1 MKIPVTRLACVPRFH
16 ASVLIALVL
25 LLLMATV
32 ARAASLST
40 ATLQDLQAAMDQGR
54 LSSERLVTLY
64 LRRIEAYDT
73 RGPAI
78 RSVITLNTNAI
89 AEARVLD
96 TERKARGPRGPLH
109 GVPVVLKDLFD
120 TRDMPTTCGFLPM
133 RDSRPIHDA
142 TVVRRLREAGAIILA
157 KVNMSDWFGVPKKGD
172 QSTVLGRTLNPYNLE
187 LTPGGSSGG
196 TGASLAAVFAQVG
209 LGSET
214 GVSIRNP
221 TANNSLVGLAPTEG
235 LISRAG
241 QTVTSFHQER
251 CGPMGRSVLDV
262 AALATVVA
270 GFDSDDLLTTQSLG
284 KIPTGSYTNFLRG
297 DGLRGARIGVFRD
310 LFRKGPMHQEGV
322 ALVERAIASMK
333 KEGAVVIDGLS
344 LGMDLFAALEDA
356 RLNYYEGPSAFET
369 YFRRLGPNAPIRSVE
384 ELVRKGGDLLKT
396 NISRGVRE
404 LGPLTHEP
412 EYLARLK
419 TRHSLRA
426 SVIRLMDAHQLDALV
441 YPFKSVPP
449 EGHLETQPEKDN
461 PLSSVTGLPALLVPA
476 GYITAGG
483 GPIAVEFLG
492 RPFDEPVLFRIGYAY
507 EQATRNRRHPSSV
520 PPLEGEDF

>member
-1 MKIPVTRLACVPRFH
+1 MNPPTDRSPSLNRFPAWALGASALCLLVTT
-16 ASVLIALVL
+16 
-25 LLLMATV
+25 AT
-32 ARAASLST
+32 RAASLST
-40 ATLQDLQAAMDQGR
+40 ATLRDLQVAMDDGR

-78 RSVITLNTNAI
+78 RSVITLNTNAL
-89 AEARVLD
+89 AEARQLD
-96 TERKARGPRGPLH
+96 AERRAKGPRGPLH

-133 RDSRPIHDA
+133 KDSRPIHDA
-142 TVVRRLREAGAIILA
+142 TVVRRLRGAGAILLA

-172 QSTVLGRTLNPYNLE
+172 QSTVLGRTLNPYNLD

-262 AALATVVA
+262 AALTTIVA
-270 GFDSDDLLTTQSLG
+270 GFDSDDLLTLPSLG
-284 KIPTGSYTNFLRG
+284 RIPAGSYTNFLKA

-322 ALVERAIASMK
+322 GLVEKAVASMRQ
-333 KEGAVVIDGLS
+333 EGAVVIDGLS
-344 LGMDLFAALEDA
+344 LGMDLLAVLEDA

-369 YFRRLGPNAPIRSVE
+369 YFRRLGPDAPIRSVE

-404 LGPLTHEP
+404 LGPLTHDP
-412 EYLARLK
+412 GYLARLK

-476 GYITAGG
+476 GYIAAGG

-492 RPFDEPVLFRIGYAY
+492 RPFDEPVLFRIGHAF
-507 EQATRNRRHPSSV
+507 EQATHHRKHPQSV